1 MNMPL
6 ELVNEIIMFQIPT
19 YDYMLELK
27 ELLDDAIRY
36 TISDETGFYE
46 YNIDDDSD
54 FEPDIPTITADDVF
68 DDCVMYEL
76 FLKHANLYYSPDVK
90 YVY

>member
-1 MNMPL
+1 MNIAV
-6 ELVNEIIMFQIPT
+6 ELVNQIIMFQIPT

-46 YNIDDDSD
+46 SNIEGGDSDDDSD
-54 FEPDIPTITADDVF
+54 YEPDIPTITNDDVF
-68 DDCVMYEL
+68 EDCVLYEL
-76 FLKHANLYYSPDVK
+76 F
-90 YVY
+90 